1 MKRCKWCNI
10 KNKLYVDYHDKEWG
24 RQNFNDKYLF
34 EMLVLESF
42 QAGLSWECVLNKRE
56 YLRKA
61 FDDFKLEK
69 ICNYNDEKIQ
79 QLLKD
84 RNIIRNK
91 LKIMSTI
98 NNSKIFKDI
107 QNEYGTFYNYLKC
120 FTNGKIIYETNKT
133 SSELSD
139 TISSD
144 LRKRGMKF
152 VGTTIIYSYL
162 QAIGIIN
169 SHEKECFLFNNTN
182 QKNKILQY
190 DEN

>member
-1 MKRCKWCNI
+1 M
-10 KNKLYVDYHDKEWG
+10 
-24 RQNFNDKYLF
+24 
-34 EMLVLESF
+34 
-42 QAGLSWECVLNKRE
+42 LNKRE
-56 YLRKA
+56 NLRKA

-69 ICNYNDEKIQ
+69 ICNYDDEKIQ

-182 QKNKILQY
+182 QQNFAIWRKLIIGHNLIIEVY
-190 DEN
+190 HPSFIIDEEKYINCFMKQLENI